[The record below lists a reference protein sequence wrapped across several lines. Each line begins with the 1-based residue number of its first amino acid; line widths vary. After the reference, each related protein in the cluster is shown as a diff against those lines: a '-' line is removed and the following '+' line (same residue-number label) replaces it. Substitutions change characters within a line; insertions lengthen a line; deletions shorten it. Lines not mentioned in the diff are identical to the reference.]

1 MEVIK
6 KGYPCHARFDID
18 QSLRLPVASLWLDV
32 FEKIKALGFNA
43 VSFYVHWGLVEYKK
57 GDFNFDGIRSYTPFF
72 EAARKAGIYL
82 IARPGPYIN
91 AETTGGG
98 FPGWGIRVEGA
109 WRSENATYLAAM
121 EDYVRVISEI
131 IAPEQITNGG
141 PVILL
146 QPENEFSVGSP
157 WIPWPQSKY
166 MQVLQ
171 DWFRDSGIVVPM
183 ISNDVWGGFANYV
196 PGSGEG
202 QVDIYGYDSYP
213 QGVSYVL
220 NLECACRS

>member
-1 MEVIK
+1 MVL
-6 KGYPCHARFDID
+6 Y
-18 QSLRLPVASLWLDV
+18 RLPVTSLWLDV

-91 AETTGGG
+91 AETSGGG
-98 FPGWGIRVEGA
+98 FPGWGTRVQGA
-109 WRSENATYLAAM
+109 WRSESATYLEAM
-121 EDYVRVISEI
+121 KEYVQKISEI
-131 IAPEQITNGG
+131 IAPEQITEGG

-146 QPENEFSVGSP
+146 QPENEFSVGDPS
-157 WIPWPQSKY
+157 IPWPQTKY
-166 MQVLQ
+166 MEVLQ

-183 ISNDVWGGFANYV
+183 ISNDVWGGFANYL

-202 QVDIYGYDSYP
+202 QVDIYGYDGYP
-213 QGVSYVL
+213 QGSCVL
-220 NLECACRS
+220 G